1 MIEIYVWDD
10 VKESDI
16 IINHDNF
23 EMRKLGKN
31 VIKLPLFKHVDIESS
46 RCMCNE

>member
-23 EMRKLGKN
+23 EMRKLRKN
-31 VIKLPLFKHVDIESS
+31 VIKLPLFKHVDIEAS
-46 RCMCNE
+46 RCMCNK